1 MMTMM
6 ATTMIDAAHR
16 LVARLRGQR
25 GGATAGIFAI
35 LTPVTIAGLTLAV
48 DAGYQRLLHARMQA
62 AVDGAA
68 LAGVLEIEQG
78 RNPVPRSTGHVA
90 ASLPPSFGPV
100 TTPADITIGVYDE
113 TDGFVPGASADAN
126 AVRVNGVRS
135 PARGN
140 VAEQFFAGFFGAS
153 PGAIA
158 VSAIAARPV
167 NVFYQP
173 PERQDL
179 APEAGDFNEMYAYCF
194 DTLGTGPVA
203 TRRTQM
209 TLISNNMPANQNIV
223 AISGGRIPAN
233 PADPLP
239 WPRCNQRG
247 QTLSFRMRNIRH
259 VKSNP
264 QLWANPTAQVEG
276 RRPGRPEFNFFTD
289 TTLTNNVENFH
300 LGVNIVETVLCDT
313 AQQCTPG
320 APGTRIPS
328 GRNRAA
334 TRRLER
340 QPCEPGKFM
349 YFGFEDRPP
358 GLPGAAA
365 GWLDPAWTDADYDD
379 IRIYMRCPASGR
391 LGDALPRL
399 VE

>member
-1 MMTMM
+1 MS
-6 ATTMIDAAHR
+6 IDRIRRIAVR
-16 LVARLRGQR
+16 LAGQR
-25 GGATAGIFAI
+25 SGATAAIFAV

-48 DAGYQRLLHARMQA
+48 DAGYQRMLHARMQA

-68 LAGVLEIEQG
+68 LAGVMEIEQG
-78 RNPVPRSTGHVA
+78 RNPVPRATSHVA
-90 ASLPPSFGPV
+90 ASLPPSFGQV
-100 TTPADITIGVYDE
+100 TMAADITPGVFDE
-113 TDGFVPGASADAN
+113 TTGFVAGASADTN

-135 PARGN
+135 PQRGN
-140 VAEQFFAGFFGAS
+140 VAEQFFAGFFGAT
-153 PGAIA
+153 PGTISVTA
-158 VSAIAARPV
+158 VAARPV

-194 DTLGTGPVA
+194 DTLGTGPVE

-223 AISGGRIPAN
+223 SISGGRIPAN
-233 PADPLP
+233 PPTAEQLRDR

-264 QLWANPTAQVEG
+264 QLWADPNALVEG
-276 RRPGRPEFNFFTD
+276 RRPGRPEFNYFTD
-289 TTLTNNVENFH
+289 TTLTNNVENWN
-300 LGVNIVETVLCDT
+300 LGVNILETVLCDT

-320 APGTRIPS
+320 APGTRIPA
-328 GRNRAA
+328 RRTNRMPLVD
-334 TRRLER
+334 RR
-340 QPCEPGKFM
+340 PCEPGKFM

-358 GLPGAAA
+358 GQPGAR
-365 GWLDPAWTDADYDD
+365 GSWLDPAWTDADYDD

-399 VE
+399 VG

>member
-1 MMTMM
+1 MS
-6 ATTMIDAAHR
+6 IDPIRR
-16 LVARLRGQR
+16 LVARLAGHRS
-25 GGATAGIFAI
+25 GATAGIFAV

-48 DAGYQRLLHARMQA
+48 DAGYQRMLHARMQA

-68 LAGVLEIEQG
+68 LAGVMEIEQG
-78 RNPVPRSTGHVA
+78 RNPVPRITNHVA
-90 ASLPPSFGPV
+90 ASLPSSFGQVTMGADV
-100 TTPADITIGVYDE
+100 TTGVYDE
-113 TDGFVPGASADAN
+113 TTGFVPGASADMN

-140 VAEQFFAGFFGAS
+140 VAEQFFASFFGATA
-153 PGAIA
+153 GTIA
-158 VSAIAARPV
+158 VTAVAARPV

-194 DTLGTGPVA
+194 DTLGTGPVE

-223 AISGGRIPAN
+223 TISGGLIPAN
-233 PADPLP
+233 PANPLP

-264 QLWANPTAQVEG
+264 GLWANPGLRIDG
-276 RRPGRPEFNFFTD
+276 RTPGRPEFNYFTD
-289 TTLTNNVENFH
+289 TTLTNNVENWN
-300 LGVNIVETVLCDT
+300 LPVNILETVLCDT
-313 AQQCTPG
+313 VQQCTPG

-328 GRNRAA
+328 GRNRQN
-334 TRRLER
+334 TRRIER
-340 QPCEPGKFM
+340 NPCEPGKFM

-358 GLPGAAA
+358 GQPGASAS
-365 GWLDPAWTDADYDD
+365 WLDPAWTDADYDD

-399 VE
+399 VG

>member
-1 MMTMM
+1 M
-6 ATTMIDAAHR
+6 
-16 LVARLRGQR
+16 
-25 GGATAGIFAI
+25 
-35 LTPVTIAGLTLAV
+35 
-48 DAGYQRLLHARMQA
+48 
-62 AVDGAA
+62 
-68 LAGVLEIEQG
+68 
-78 RNPVPRSTGHVA
+78 
-90 ASLPPSFGPV
+90 
-100 TTPADITIGVYDE
+100 
-113 TDGFVPGASADAN
+113 N

-135 PARGN
+135 SARGN
-140 VAEQFFAGFFGAS
+140 AAEQFFASFFGANA
-153 PGAIA
+153 GAIT
-158 VSAIAARPV
+158 VSATAARPV

-194 DTLGTGPVA
+194 DTLGVGPVE

-223 AISGGRIPAN
+223 TISGGRISAN
-233 PADPLP
+233 PANPLP

-264 QLWANPTAQVEG
+264 VLWTNPGATIEG
-276 RRPGRPEFNFFTD
+276 RTPGRPEFNYYTD
-289 TTLTNNVENFH
+289 TTLTNNVENWN
-300 LGVNIVETVLCDT
+300 LGVNILETVLCDT
-313 AQQCTPG
+313 AAQCTPG
-320 APGTRIPS
+320 APGTRIPA

-334 TRRLER
+334 TRRIETR
-340 QPCEPGKFM
+340 PCEPGKFM

-358 GLPGAAA
+358 GQPGAATS
-365 GWLDPAWTDADYDD
+365 WLDPAWTDADYDD

-399 VE
+399 VG